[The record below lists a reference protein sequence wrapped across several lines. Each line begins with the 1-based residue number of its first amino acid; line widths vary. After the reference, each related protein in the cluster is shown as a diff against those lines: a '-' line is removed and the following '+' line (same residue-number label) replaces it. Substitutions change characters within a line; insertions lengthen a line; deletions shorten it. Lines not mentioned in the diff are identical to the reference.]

1 MIDFMPLFTIAFLY
15 LLAGIRMGEKKKK
28 NNSPVQPIVFTT
40 NLQEMID
47 TDLYVADIN
56 KFTAKINSIIMIDK
70 IGFSQNGKFYYT
82 NKKI

>member
-1 MIDFMPLFTIAFLY
+1 MIDFMPLFVIALIY
-15 LLAGIRMGEKKKK
+15 ALIPSKKKREKKELK
-28 NNSPVQPIVFTT
+28 PIVFTT

-70 IGFSQNGKFYYT
+70 IGFSQN
-82 NKKI
+82 